1 MQISKTVFE
10 IAKKNWKTT
19 GSARKGPNPKSELDL
34 DDPTASQPSD

>member
-1 MQISKTVFE
+1 MQISKTVLE
-10 IAKKNWKTT
+10 IAKEKWKAT